1 MTHYTLTIYR
11 EDDETPWIEVS
22 TDPAHARPYLH
33 LPGEYDVGDVDLL
46 RGRALVGEMLVRVID
61 PQTGADQSERWLT
74 ERLGVPQTEEGAG
87 HSAVNG
93 RRARLVEGSAVV
105 LDGMVSGVRLSQS
118 FAGFEFN
125 LRDIRERHRKRSLFT
140 RTGTATVLPRGVLD
154 GYGQLPGGGWLVPP
168 TRPLAATWRQESPL
182 LGGSGYFDLTSYW
195 QGGGGGSIPH
205 RSGATVPPELVLTDA
220 MREAAVRDDQ
230 GRYPHLAVL
239 WRPLVGGAWR
249 RIGRPGGGGSLFT
262 REVLNAYPARLRGA
276 GERDGEEVQAVG
288 YIGCSRLLFQDP
300 LPSDGQNVQ
309 VVVLYAGPPSEEYPF
324 HWEGEAGDFLARVYA
339 GEWSEGGRPVTER
352 VDEAAL
358 ARLTTPIR
366 VRLTEPVEDSRAW
379 IEEVY
384 HQLRAAPALDAEG
397 RIAPVTSELP
407 GPDVVLPEITDD
419 VCQPIPGWDHPATDA
434 VTVVRVTYPRDV
446 RVPAEDDPT
455 GERSAGDGIASREIT
470 VESRAAE
477 WALDLMG
484 EQVHEIRATLF
495 RALGGVDGSPISG
508 DVSDETGHALAVQA
522 GAEILDRWVF
532 GGQSSFVALR
542 RDAFPALRPGAWLID
557 RRSWRP
563 NYREGRRGG
572 QTLVQAMSVRVLDPA
587 WLAVRLVDAGPAE
600 QPLATPQLGTIT
612 VDDDGVV
619 TIPVTLIPAGGEAA
633 VYYYVGASAPSD
645 PGQWR
650 LVDRVGETGEVS
662 TPPLPGGSTVWITA
676 RGEAEGR
683 RPSDYRAP
691 VSVQTPAIPRILEA
705 RATLDGPDPAITGAA
720 NAATQGVR
728 VRYAVHDDGTE
739 PPAPLPES
747 ADYPAAD
754 LATGLALPATVAP
767 GQRLTAEVEG
777 WTGYSGGSVTG
788 QPGPAVLVTVAR
800 PVEPLDAER
809 PTAAIELHSET
820 ATHETLRFT
829 GALGQGG
836 RVPLAYQYAVEGV
849 TDWSA
854 WAPMPDGEI
863 VTDGQA
869 GRPSPIARSERTR
882 TVLLRVRDAD
892 GRESQVASYALSSEP
907 PDLPEDLGR
916 DIRVVPRWQAGPSA
930 ATLELLLDYGS
941 EVRSIRVHYIDPV
954 SLQEVSYTHDPPS
967 ADRNAVYAVLDAA
980 LNVRLWPYGESAPTI
995 TVTPYTQTG
1004 GGGTAGIA
1012 RRVQP
1017 GTPDAPGVEIAD
1029 EDQSTVLRGDR
1040 ILVQSPQSLGL
1051 EVVVGPGGRPLI
1063 RVAGQ
1068 ADPSQGGT
1076 GLGGPLAPGQVLIGA
1091 EPGPGNVG
1099 RFLDASDI
1107 RSGTFGL
1114 ARLPVAQS
1122 GQSSASHVVRADDA
1136 RLSDARPPTAHGLD
1150 SPAHTGSLPFSK
1162 VSGGTGATNRLLIG
1176 GPNGVIEAFGSAD
1189 AEGLALLSGPGGT
1202 GRPYWGAIPGT
1213 LPPSP
1218 GAGRILIS
1226 GISGAAWSTSGAIPQ
1241 GAILIGSGEGAVTA
1255 QFGPAGS
1262 VLRADQGGRWEPHH
1276 LTASDV
1282 GALPI
1287 TGGTVTGPTTLASG
1301 AFAGVV
1307 RSRSGQQNV
1316 VIGYEGSGSTQY
1328 LGFDTA
1334 GGFLGAVDSV
1344 AGIGTSAWR
1353 IYTTSGEARFG
1364 DIQSSGSVSIDGALT
1379 VGGQVT
1385 AGSFRVA

>member
-87 HSAVNG
+87 HSAVSG

-118 FAGFEFN
+118 FAGFEFS
-125 LRDIRERHRKRSLFT
+125 LRDIRERHRKRSLFA

-182 LGGSGYFDLTSYW
+182 LGGFGYFDLTSYW
-195 QGGGGGSIPH
+195 EGGGGGSIPH

-309 VVVLYAGPPSEEYPF
+309 VVVLYTGPPSEEYPF

-446 RVPAEDDPT
+446 RVPAEEDPT

-522 GAEILDRWVF
+522 GAETLDRWAF

-542 RDAFPALRPGAWLID
+542 RSAFPGLRPGAWLID

-650 LVDRVGETGEVS
+650 LVDRVAEAGEVS

-720 NAATQGVR
+720 NTATQGVR
-728 VRYAVHDDGTE
+728 VRYAVHEDGTE
-739 PPAPLPES
+739 PPAPLPDS
-747 ADYPAAD
+747 ADFPAAD

-809 PTAAIELHSET
+809 PTAAIELDEEST
-820 ATHETLRFT
+820 TSETLRFLGQLGAGGRAPLEYQYRVEDGASDWSQWAALPAD
-829 GALGQGG
+829 GALHTIQ
-836 RVPLAYQYAVEGV
+836 
-849 TDWSA
+849 
-854 WAPMPDGEI
+854 
-863 VTDGQA
+863 
-869 GRPSPIARSERTR
+869 RSERTR
-882 TVLLRVRDAD
+882 TVLLRVRDAN

-941 EVRSIRVHYIDPV
+941 EVRSIRVRYIDPTT
-954 SLQEVSYTHDPPS
+954 LQEVSYTHNPPS
-967 ADRNAVYAVLDAA
+967 ADRNAVYAVLDGSLA
-980 LNVRLWPYGESAPTI
+980 VRLWPYGEAAPTI

-1012 RRVQP
+1012 RHVQP

-1051 EVVVGPGGRPLI
+1051 EVIAGPGGRPLI

-1114 ARLPVAQS
+1114 ARLPVASS
-1122 GQSSASHVVRADDA
+1122 GQSSASLLVRADDA
-1136 RLSDARPPTAHGLD
+1136 RLSDARPPTE
-1150 SPAHTGSLPFSK
+1150 HTHPIGEI
-1162 VSGGTGATNRLLIG
+1162 TGATTGRLLVG
-1176 GPNGVIEAFGSAD
+1176 GPNGRVDLVSAPSQAGLVLISGGGSGA
-1189 AEGLALLSGPGGT
+1189 PTWGT
-1202 GRPYWGAIPGT
+1202 VPGT
-1213 LPPSP
+1213 LPPLV
-1218 GAGRILIS
+1218 GEGRILM
-1226 GISGAAWSTSGAIPQ
+1226 SGASGALWSPNTWPGNVPQ
-1241 GAILIGSGEGAVTA
+1241 GAILIGGASSSVTSML
-1255 QFGPAGS
+1255 GVAGR
-1262 VLRADQGGRWEPHH
+1262 VLRADGSGRWTDHQ

-1287 TGGTVTGPTTLASG
+1287 TGGTVDGLIRSTRTGASESTP
-1301 AFAGVV
+1301 AFEAAMPGEAIE
-1307 RSRSGQQNV
+1307 RLR
-1316 VIGYEGSGSTQY
+1316 I
-1328 LGFDTA
+1328 TA
-1334 GGFLGAVDSV
+1334 GGWLQWSDGVSRDLRAYRD
-1344 AGIGTSAWR
+1344 APGRLRLT
-1353 IYTTSGEARFG
+1353 
-1364 DIQSSGSVSIDGALT
+1364 GSLTIDGSLT